1 MSICQSLY
9 LSAVYLLSIYHF
21 LDITTF
27 RPNPSWNMNP
37 ECGVIELTLM
47 QQLPVLTHTHTH
59 KTITSQQR
67 QTHTYIQS
75 SMEPQPLMT
84 AVWLSYRF
92 CHSPQEWSHLH
103 SCSRLFVAYRN
114 LSYRYCRT
122 VTGNTQHHPHQPER
136 VIKNRSFS
144 IRHASR
150 T

>member
-59 KTITSQQR
+59 TKQSPANNDKH
-67 QTHTYIQS
+67 THTYNL
-75 SMEPQPLMT
+75 P
-84 AVWLSYRF
+84 W
-92 CHSPQEWSHLH
+92 SPS
-103 SCSRLFVAYRN
+103 
-114 LSYRYCRT
+114 
-122 VTGNTQHHPHQPER
+122 P
-136 VIKNRSFS
+136 
-144 IRHASR
+144 
-150 T
+150 